1 MRDRCPSS
9 NDAGLF
15 ITTRGTIYFSKAA
28 VVATV
33 SHFFSTSGYAC
44 NIITSKMLL
53 GSGNDH
59 ERKRKSETEG
69 SAPIEEVTRKRP
81 TRFADQ
87 GSGTV
92 GVAAIAAA
100 AKAAEIARSIN
111 VKLPSNVGE
120 YGSQQQSATSQET
133 ASRLARAAEMQAE
146 LSAQI
151 ASVAS
156 LFSNVQQA
164 GAVPVDRKPTYRP
177 LLLDALGRE
186 IDEYGQVVKTTV
198 AKSLAANVA
207 VERELKKKENPYL
220 IHQRVPVR
228 AAPLGPPG
236 VAAALLPSSVPGSV
250 VLSEDQGYNEQIDE
264 RIVASNRNLRAK
276 KSLKFVEAGAINL
289 LFLRLDDLFPK
300 CSVFCSA

>member
-1 MRDRCPSS
+1 
-9 NDAGLF
+9 
-15 ITTRGTIYFSKAA
+15 
-28 VVATV
+28 
-33 SHFFSTSGYAC
+33 
-44 NIITSKMLL
+44 MLL

-59 ERKRKSETEG
+59 DRKRKSETEG
-69 SAPIEEVTRKRP
+69 SAPVEEVTRKRP

-87 GSGTV
+87 GSAAV

-100 AKAAEIARSIN
+100 AKAAEIARNIH
-111 VKLPSNVGE
+111 VKLPSSSGE
-120 YGSQQQSATSQET
+120 YGNQQQAATSQE
-133 ASRLARAAEMQAE
+133 AANRLARAAEMQAE

-164 GAVPVDRKPTYRP
+164 GTVPVDRK
-177 LLLDALGRE
+177 LGRE

-228 AAPLGPPG
+228 APLGPPG
-236 VAAALLPSSVPGSV
+236 VAAPSLPSSVPGSV
-250 VLSEDQGYNEQIDE
+250 VLSEDQGFNEQIDD
-264 RIVASNRNLRAK
+264 RIVTSNRNLRAK
-276 KSLKFVEAGAINL
+276 KSLKFVEAGASSSPFRLSNVLSVLFSKNL
-289 LFLRLDDLFPK
+289 WRQN
-300 CSVFCSA
+300 CSAEKG

>member
-1 MRDRCPSS
+1 
-9 NDAGLF
+9 
-15 ITTRGTIYFSKAA
+15 
-28 VVATV
+28 
-33 SHFFSTSGYAC
+33 
-44 NIITSKMLL
+44 MLL

-156 LFSNVQQA
+156 LFSNVQQTLS
-164 GAVPVDRKPTYRP
+164 PT
-177 LLLDALGRE
+177 AMHSLGNHFE
-186 IDEYGQVVKTTV
+186 EYH
-198 AKSLAANVA
+198 
-207 VERELKKKENPYL
+207 EM
-220 IHQRVPVR
+220 
-228 AAPLGPPG
+228 
-236 VAAALLPSSVPGSV
+236 
-250 VLSEDQGYNEQIDE
+250 
-264 RIVASNRNLRAK
+264 
-276 KSLKFVEAGAINL
+276 
-289 LFLRLDDLFPK
+289 
-300 CSVFCSA
+300 